1 VPSIKAGVKRPALKP
16 AAPKA
21 RQITFASEII
31 RKIIHLVSLSIPIMY
46 FYVSRSTALYI
57 LFPVTLLLFVVD
69 MGRHYVAAIRH
80 VVARLF
86 DPILRPHERKS
97 GLLSGATYV
106 FISALI
112 CVLVIPK
119 MITITAFSILIVSD
133 ASSALFGRAFGR
145 HRFLDKSLEGSLAF
159 VVTAWIVVLITPK
172 ALAGWPPSGIE
183 YSIGAFAAVIGGI
196 AEAASAR
203 SHLDDNLSIP
213 LSVGFTM
220 WGLYYLLGQLDPAR
234 FGSLYAAMLHF

>member
-1 VPSIKAGVKRPALKP
+1 MKP

-21 RQITFASEII
+21 RQITFAHEIV

-69 MGRHYVAAIRH
+69 MGRHYVAPIRH

-145 HRFLDKSLEGSLAF
+145 HRFLDQSLEGSLAF

-172 ALAGWPPSGIE
+172 ALAGWPPSGVE
-183 YSIGAFAAVIGGI
+183 YAIGAFAAVIGGI

-220 WGLYYLLGQLDPAR
+220 WAIYYLLGQLDPAR
-234 FGSLYAAMLHF
+234 FGSLYAAMLHFS